1 MFEVTGDWIKLY
13 NEEPLRVYCS
23 PDTIWGDE
31 IKEDEIDRA
40 CDTYGGEDKCM
51 QGFDGET

>member
-1 MFEVTGDWIKLY
+1 VFEVTGDWIKLY
-13 NEEPLRVYCS
+13 NEEPLCVYSS

-40 CDTYGGEDKCM
+40 CDTCGEDKCM

>member
-1 MFEVTGDWIKLY
+1 M
-13 NEEPLRVYCS
+13 
-23 PDTIWGDE
+23 WGDE
-31 IKEDEIDRA
+31 IKDEIDRA

>member
-13 NEEPLRVYCS
+13 NEELLHVYL
-23 PDTIWGDE
+23 PDTIWGNE

>member
-1 MFEVTGDWIKLY
+1 VFEVTGDWIKLY